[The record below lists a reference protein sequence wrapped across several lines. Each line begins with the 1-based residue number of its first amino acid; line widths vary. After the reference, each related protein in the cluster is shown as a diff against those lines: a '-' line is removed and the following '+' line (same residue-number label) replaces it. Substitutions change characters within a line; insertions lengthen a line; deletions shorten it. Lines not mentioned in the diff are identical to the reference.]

1 MILCC
6 EMNNNRD
13 YFSDYNRTNTIYNR
27 CIPSSGT
34 IFLKAIAGKDCGRVG
49 GVLHDTG
56 SFAGASCKE
65 NIQDGGARDDF
76 LSFRGSR
83 GLMVRVRLVT

>member
-34 IFLKAIAGKDCGRVG
+34 IFPKAIAGGDCGW
-49 GVLHDTG
+49 VLP
-56 SFAGASCKE
+56 
-65 NIQDGGARDDF
+65 
-76 LSFRGSR
+76 
-83 GLMVRVRLVT
+83 RVRKISRMEERGMIFSALGAVVA

>member
-6 EMNNNRD
+6 EMNNNCD

-34 IFLKAIAGKDCGRVG
+34 IFPKAIAGGDCGGMV
-49 GVLHDTG
+49 G
-56 SFAGASCKE
+56 SFTILVALLE
-65 NIQDGGARDDF
+65 H
-76 LSFRGSR
+76 
-83 GLMVRVRLVT
+83 RVRKISRMEGRGMIFSALGAVVA

>member
-27 CIPSSGT
+27 CIPSAGT
-34 IFLKAIAGKDCGRVG
+34 IFLKAIAGGDCGG
-49 GVLHDTG
+49 GWVG
-56 SFAGASCKE
+56 SFTTLVALLE
-65 NIQDGGARDDF
+65 H
-76 LSFRGSR
+76 
-83 GLMVRVRLVT
+83 RVRKISRMEERGMIFSALGAVVA